1 MSDLPGPRCG
11 QYVSGGIA
19 SYPCWEEANH
29 EGPCAATEVPASQAR
44 RRQWLEEQ
52 AHMRASMMAHMPQSA
67 VEPPSG
73 PVAGVPSPPAAL
85 RPEMLSDPLQRQ
97 QEILAR
103 LSSKDFRALPDW
115 VKQGIIG
122 SSAQVSLA
130 TLYHLAK
137 QQFDAGATVV
147 TLTPEFLDRLT
158 IPVVRDFID
167 LFVNQSQK
175 EH

>member
-11 QYVSGGIA
+11 QYVSGGFA
-19 SYPCWEEANH
+19 SYPCWLDADH
-29 EGPCAATEVPASQAR
+29 RGPCVAVEVPASKAR
-44 RRQWLEEQ
+44 RDQWLQENPEWITPP
-52 AHMRASMMAHMPQSA
+52 ASS
-67 VEPPSG
+67 EPAQPSSG
-73 PVAGVPSPPAAL
+73 PVVGVPSPPAAL
-85 RPEMLSDPLQRQ
+85 NPSMLSDPLQRQ
-97 QEILAR
+97 QALLDRLATD
-103 LSSKDFRALPDW
+103 DFRALPDW
-115 VKQGIIG
+115 VKQGIIS

-167 LFVNQSQK
+167 LFTNQSQK